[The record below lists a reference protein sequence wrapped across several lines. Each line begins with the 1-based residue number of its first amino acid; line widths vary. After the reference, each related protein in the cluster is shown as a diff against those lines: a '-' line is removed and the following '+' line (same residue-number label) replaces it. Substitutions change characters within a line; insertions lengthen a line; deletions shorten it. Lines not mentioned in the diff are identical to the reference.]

1 MGLGV
6 KLVDADLAEG
16 VVVERLGGPQVA
28 NLSTRFP
35 VLMRK
40 TSPMETLRATVNQ
53 TYCELSWRIYQKDK
67 RRARLQNT

>member
-40 TSPMETLRATVNQ
+40 TSAMGTKRATVDQ
-53 TYCELSWRIYQKDK
+53 TH
-67 RRARLQNT
+67 

>member
-40 TSPMETLRATVNQ
+40 TSAMGTLRATVDK
-53 TYCELSWRIYQKDK
+53 THWRLWQ
-67 RRARLQNT
+67 